1 MTEPRIAVQ
10 VEQALAGDA
19 AAAEF
24 LVRRAGRIALP
35 LAVAVLT
42 DRDAAGDVAQDVAV
56 EALSGLSRLR
66 EPDRFDG
73 WVRKMAVRMTLRVA
87 DTRRRRSQTEV
98 AFDDAEAADLADA
111 TDAIAAREALR
122 AAFGPLSARQRVALV
137 LRYVHGLSEREIAAA
152 LGCRPGTAGSLLSRA
167 REVLRRDEA
176 LSELAPNA
184 TPGGG

>member
-1 MTEPRIAVQ
+1 
-10 VEQALAGDA
+10 
-19 AAAEF
+19 
-24 LVRRAGRIALP
+24 
-35 LAVAVLT
+35 
-42 DRDAAGDVAQDVAV
+42 
-56 EALSGLSRLR
+56 
-66 EPDRFDG
+66 
-73 WVRKMAVRMTLRVA
+73 MAVRMTLRVA

-137 LRYVHGLSEREIAAA
+137 LRYVHGLSEREIATA